1 VTLDTVDRPN
11 LQPIM
16 YPAKIAAN
24 DKKISPRPP
33 VTRTVTPPRRSI
45 QRRDGLDPMRDEALN
60 ILADL
65 VDLSQGPKTASAV
78 TRPLRSRSNAN
89 CAARRSSTV
98 GEAASFPSLWF
109 RHVVAV
115 ALAWLLMVPHS
126 IAQAIDRHGNTDA
139 ADKLWAFVGNGGWM
153 LIPIAACLV
162 ATVFLITNGVTRT
175 SREHIGPVG
184 HEQTVKALLRQN
196 DHAGADKFCREN
208 PSTLTKVA
216 RVGIGLIGEGQQAV
230 TEGLTAQLAA
240 EQLRLHTRFSYLRA
254 LAICTPLLGLLGSLA
269 GIINALMQYD
279 APAAR
284 ASPLAEAIGDAL
296 VPSAAGLLVGII
308 ALAAFYILRERASAA
323 MLRVQDVVNSAFRRI
338 VYDASGV
345 RSAPQPE

>member
-1 VTLDTVDRPN
+1 
-11 LQPIM
+11 M
-16 YPAKIAAN
+16 
-24 DKKISPRPP
+24 
-33 VTRTVTPPRRSI
+33 
-45 QRRDGLDPMRDEALN
+45 
-60 ILADL
+60 
-65 VDLSQGPKTASAV
+65 
-78 TRPLRSRSNAN
+78 
-89 CAARRSSTV
+89 
-98 GEAASFPSLWF
+98 
-109 RHVVAV
+109 
-115 ALAWLLMVPHS
+115 PHT
-126 IAQAIDRHGNTDA
+126 IAQTVEASDDTQATDA
-139 ADKLWAFVGNGGWM
+139 LWAFVGNGGWM
-153 LIPIAACLV
+153 LIPIALCLV
-162 ATVFLITNGVTRT
+162 ATAFLIINGITRT
-175 SREHIGPVG
+175 SRERIGPAG

-196 DHAGADKFCREN
+196 NHESADTFCREN
-208 PSTLTKVA
+208 PSTLTKVV

-230 TEGLTAQLAA
+230 TEGLAVQLAA

-279 APAAR
+279 VPAGR
-284 ASPLAEAIGDAL
+284 ASQLAEAIGDAL